1 MTQKEIESGELEPL
15 NSEEIG
21 IAKNRIEELHPMYSQ
36 PIHRILPYLCC
47 CMRLRQRKISSK
59 EYYQQMGEDDDP
71 NIDKKLASERMTQQI
86 KEYGGK
92 EYVGQEPEF
101 ASCVKEKAN

>member
-1 MTQKEIESGELEPL
+1 
-15 NSEEIG
+15 
-21 IAKNRIEELHPMYSQ
+21 
-36 PIHRILPYLCC
+36 
-47 CMRLRQRKISSK
+47 
-59 EYYQQMGEDDDP
+59 MGEDDDP